1 MKKFT
6 FVIAVIVAMSFGM
19 KAQAQQNAI
28 KLNIF
33 SLAVGTFNASFE
45 HALND
50 NHTAQLGFYYLGYKT
65 GGGTYK
71 TSFSGIGITPEY
83 RIYFDEALSGWYIA
97 PYLRYQNYTLKQDYD
112 SYTYDQYG
120 DVIGTETKTAKGT
133 LQTFGGGVVAGH
145 QWLLGEH
152 FTIDLFLGPGYNG
165 GSVKVTDGQ
174 DSNVNF
180 STGLFDGFSIRWG
193 VTFGFAF

>member
-6 FVIAVIVAMSFGM
+6 FVIAVIAAMSFGM

-45 HALND
+45 HAIND

-65 GGGTYK
+65 GSGTYK

-112 SYTYDQYG
+112 DYDTNGNY
-120 DVIGTETKTAKGT
+120 IGVATAKGT
-133 LQTFGGGVVAGH
+133 LQTFGGGVIAGH

-152 FTIDLFLGPGYNG
+152 FTIDMFLGPGYNG
-165 GSVKVTDGQ
+165 GSVKVTDGDENQ
-174 DSNVNF
+174 ANF
-180 STGLFDGFSIRWG
+180 STGLFDGFTIRWG